1 MAETRDASLTARV
14 APYAAGAPVAA
25 AAFLDAT
32 PALARDDGHV
42 TLGAPA
48 AARTVAAHPD
58 GAILVTATTGGTLV
72 SGGDDG
78 RIVATGADGACRT
91 LHDAGG
97 KWIDALAAR
106 ADGAIAWG
114 VGRTVSAR
122 DAKGVVRSVTAPTTA
137 RGLAFA
143 PKGYRLAIAHYN
155 GASLWFPNAPDAPP
169 DAYAWKGSHLA
180 VTFSPDGRFL
190 VTAMQEN
197 ALHGWRL
204 ADHANMR
211 MSGYP
216 SKVRSLAWSADGAW
230 LATSGADA
238 CVVWPFRDK
247 DGPMNKAPRE
257 CAVRDAKVSRVA
269 FNPKTLLLAVGYDD
283 GWVLLCR
290 LADNVEM
297 LVRRA
302 EGGRDAVTALA
313 WSADGTRLLF
323 GTGGGAAGL
332 LTLS

>member
-1 MAETRDASLTARV
+1 MDRDASLTTHFV
-14 APYAAGAPVAA
+14 PYEAGAPVAA
-25 AAFLDAT
+25 AMFLGAT
-32 PALARDDGHV
+32 PALARDDGTIV
-42 TLGAPA
+42 LDAPA
-48 AARTVAAHPD
+48 AARTVRAHPD
-58 GAILVTATTGGTLV
+58 GAIMVTASTGTVLV

-78 RIVATGADGACRT
+78 LIVGTGSDGATRT

-114 VGRTVSAR
+114 VGKTVSAR
-122 DAKGVVRSVTAPTTA
+122 DAKGVVKSVAVPTTA

-155 GASLWFPNAPDAPP
+155 GASLWFPNAVDAPP
-169 DAYAWKGSHLA
+169 DAYAWKGSHVS
-180 VTFSPDGRFL
+180 VTFSPDGRFA

-204 ADHANMR
+204 GDHANMR

-216 SKVRSLAWSADGAW
+216 SRVRSLSWSGDGLW

-247 DGPMNKAPRE
+247 DGPMNKAPHE
-257 CAVRDAKVSRVA
+257 CAVRASKVSHVA
-269 FNPKTLLLAVGYDD
+269 FNPKTPLLAVGYED

-290 LADNVEM
+290 ISDNVEM
-297 LVRRA
+297 LVRRPA
-302 EGGRDAVTALA
+302 GEPHAVTALA
-313 WSADGTRLLF
+313 WNADGTRLLF
-323 GTGGGAAGL
+323 GTAGGDAGL
-332 LTLS
+332 LTLPRS